1 MPASASATSKTV
13 LHAIHNLPKKVKSRS
28 QLRSRSVT
36 LGGKENGGSGT
47 RSHTY
52 KPPPVYRPRIN
63 ARAALIASES
73 FEGTRWAPKDGT
85 IIVKV
90 FVPCMDDLWKFK
102 VAESVTLEKITRRAE
117 AKIGFPVTFS
127 YAHSARDCE
136 CAVRTE
142 DAFRHWVETR
152 IQKGINTPLIARVR
166 V

>member
-13 LHAIHNLPKKVKSRS
+13 LRAIHNLPKKVKSRG
-28 QLRSRSVT
+28 QLRSRSAT
-36 LGGKENGGSGT
+36 TSGKENGGAS
-47 RSHTY
+47 RSQSY

-73 FEGTRWAPKDGT
+73 FEGTRWAPKDGA

-90 FVPCMDDLWKFK
+90 LVPCMDDLWKFK
-102 VAESVTLEKITRRAE
+102 VAEGVTLEKLARRAE

-127 YAHSARDCE
+127 YTYGAYDCE
-136 CAVRTE
+136 RAVRTE

-152 IQKGINTPLIARVR
+152 IQKGMNTPLIARVR